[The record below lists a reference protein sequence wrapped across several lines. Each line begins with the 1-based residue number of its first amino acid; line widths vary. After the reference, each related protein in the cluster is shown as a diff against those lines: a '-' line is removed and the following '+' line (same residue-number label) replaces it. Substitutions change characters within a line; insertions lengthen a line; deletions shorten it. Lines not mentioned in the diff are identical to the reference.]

1 MNIGKCYE
9 RKPSELVKE
18 ARKAYECGLYIASLS
33 VLVTIPDI
41 CAHLVRESWPENDK
55 AAERF
60 DERWWCA
67 TYLGLPSEVSDCCV
81 TKREDKSPDEI
92 DGVLSRLVA
101 EERFTASDF
110 SQLRNAVLHAGSA
123 LVEGFGDKFSP
134 YHAIGICITDSDSQ
148 LILGTGV
155 TSAPGPGGKET
166 DCSFDAT
173 LSLNAMLSR
182 MEEAVQRFLSERPQ
196 FDVEVG
202 KWSSIKYGI
211 IDMRTL
217 EPRQTTAE

>member
-1 MNIGKCYE
+1 MTIGKCYE

-18 ARKAYECGLYIASLS
+18 ARKAFECGLYIASLS

-81 TKREDKSPDEI
+81 TKHEDKSPDEI
-92 DGVLSRLVA
+92 DGVLSRLLA
-101 EERFTASDF
+101 EEGFTTSDF

-148 LILGTGV
+148 LILGTGGYEH
-155 TSAPGPGGKET
+155 SQPRRQGNR
-166 DCSFDAT
+166 
-173 LSLNAMLSR
+173 LQLR
-182 MEEAVQRFLSERPQ
+182 R
-196 FDVEVG
+196 DVEPQCHVIKDG
-202 KWSSIKYGI
+202 GGSS
-211 IDMRTL
+211 TL
-217 EPRQTTAE
+217 PERKAAV